1 MSAEPINLNRKT
13 LHSLVKLS
21 QSSRHTETGRPSG
34 MQGDRVYWQRETS
47 ISHLHLGSFLICLS
61 LSSSSKERK
70 CSDPFMPSLESKY
83 LSVSLNCV
91 HDRFR
96 MSWQGCL
103 LYFAQKPTFGGC
115 VEVDLTSVVEVRVGC
130 DTLCRVLVTT
140 MELL

>member
-1 MSAEPINLNRKT
+1 
-13 LHSLVKLS
+13 
-21 QSSRHTETGRPSG
+21 
-34 MQGDRVYWQRETS
+34 
-47 ISHLHLGSFLICLS
+47 LHLGSFLICLS
-61 LSSSSKERK
+61 LSSSIKERK
-70 CSDPFMPSLESKY
+70 FSDPFMPCLESKY

-103 LYFAQKPTFGGC
+103 SYFAQKPTFSGG

-130 DTLCRVLVTT
+130 GTLCRVLVTT